1 MDNQQDDR
9 YAARRAELAAQ
20 FQSLPPAGSDG
31 YWRHIEEPDTA
42 NRLPLEVLAR
52 CFRERHF
59 AGIRGDADR
68 IFNVIVGRI
77 QTWVSQQ
84 ARLVANKAKSGM
96 KAELAQ
102 DIGQECYMKLL
113 EDLASEGPTFLLER
127 FMHKLEYVLN
137 HAAEAQMIQAGE
149 WKHRNVKEPTRI
161 PRKAMESIEAQ
172 PPGEGSTSRAAQVA
186 SLSAQDEL
194 DLAEYSDLLDE
205 IERLSPEERA
215 ILQGIGYESRTLEDV
230 AQELGVTSR
239 TISNRLK
246 AIRRKLRMRYEH
258 GAGSE
263 DDEDGAGSAGGDND
277 ETA

>member
-1 MDNQQDDR
+1 
-9 YAARRAELAAQ
+9 
-20 FQSLPPAGSDG
+20 
-31 YWRHIEEPDTA
+31 
-42 NRLPLEVLAR
+42 
-52 CFRERHF
+52 
-59 AGIRGDADR
+59 
-68 IFNVIVGRI
+68 
-77 QTWVSQQ
+77 
-84 ARLVANKAKSGM
+84 
-96 KAELAQ
+96 
-102 DIGQECYMKLL
+102 
-113 EDLASEGPTFLLER
+113 
-127 FMHKLEYVLN
+127 
-137 HAAEAQMIQAGE
+137 
-149 WKHRNVKEPTRI
+149 
-161 PRKAMESIEAQ
+161 MESIEAQ

-263 DDEDGAGSAGGDND
+263 DDEDSASSAGGDND
-277 ETA
+277 EPA